1 MGKVALTVKAINQRL
16 KNGLVGVSVLQRGD
30 RLFLQ
35 ATLPPKLGSDRPS
48 RQIALGIYAN
58 EFGLAE
64 SEALAKKLGS
74 ELARG
79 RFDWDDW
86 LKHDR
91 RVETSDSV
99 VLAVAR
105 YRTFLEGTAL
115 VGNDVAI
122 DLLWRRR
129 HWYPALQWIPSGP
142 LNRES
147 IIAAA
152 LHHTQNTRSRQLAC
166 VVLQQFATWAEIA
179 VDLKPYRGDYSTED
193 VERTI
198 PPDDEILAAVIQIKN
213 PGWRWVA
220 GMMAVYGLRDHECWY
235 TTLSED
241 EDGVILANVSAGKTG
256 PRIARP
262 LPPEWVDVL
271 DLRKGRAP
279 ALNVRTNDEYGER
292 TARHFKRSGVPF
304 QPYDL
309 RHAYG
314 LRSTVELGIPVPV
327 GAGHMGHSPETHLRI
342 YNKHITE
349 NQKRD
354 AYRKAVNDRKSP

>member
-1 MGKVALTVKAINQRL
+1 VGKVVLTVKAINQRL
-16 KNGLVGVSVLQRGD
+16 KNALVGVSVLQRGD
-30 RLFLQ
+30 RLYLQ
-35 ATLPPKLGSDRPS
+35 ATLPPKPGSDRPS
-48 RQIALGIYAN
+48 RQLALGIYAN

-79 RFDWDDW
+79 RFQWDEW
-86 LKHDR
+86 LKRDS
-91 RVETSDSV
+91 RVETADSV
-99 VLAVAR
+99 ALAVAR
-105 YRTFLEGTAL
+105 YRKFLEGTAL
-115 VGNDVAI
+115 TGDAVAI
-122 DLLWRRR
+122 DRLWRRR
-129 HWYPALQWIPSGP
+129 YWNPALKWIPTGP
-142 LNRES
+142 LTRES
-147 IIAAA
+147 LITAA
-152 LHHTQNTRSRQLAC
+152 LHHAQNTRSRQLAC
-166 VVLQQFATWAEIA
+166 VILQQFAKWAEIT
-179 VDLKPYRGDYSTED
+179 VDLKPYRGAYSTDD

-198 PPDDEILAAVIQIKN
+198 PPDVEILSAIQQIKN

-220 GMMAVYGLRDHECWY
+220 GMMATYGLRDHECWY

-241 EDGVILANVSAGKTG
+241 EDGVIVANISDGKTG
-256 PRIARP
+256 SRTARP
-262 LPPEWVDVL
+262 LPPNWVDVL
-271 DLRKGRAP
+271 DLRNGHAP
-279 ALNVRTNDEYGER
+279 KLTVRTNDEYGER

-327 GAGHMGHSPETHLRI
+327 GAGHMGHSPELHLKI

-354 AYRKAVNDRKSP
+354 AYRKAVSDRKTR